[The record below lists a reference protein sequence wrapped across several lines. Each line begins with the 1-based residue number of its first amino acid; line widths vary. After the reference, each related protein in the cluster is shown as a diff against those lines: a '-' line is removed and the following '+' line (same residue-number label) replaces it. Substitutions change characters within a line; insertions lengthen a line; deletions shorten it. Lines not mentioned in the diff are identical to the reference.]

1 MTDKVFYA
9 LYSDDGT
16 LLDAAKDLVAKG
28 VRVNDVYSPFPI
40 HGIDPVIGVKKTRLA
55 IVAFIFGLSGL
66 ILALVGMRYFMI
78 IDWPMNIGGKPNNTL
93 MQNILA
99 FVPISFEFTVLC
111 AAHGMSLTYLIR
123 NKTLPG
129 MPATN
134 PDPRTTNDHFSM
146 KIVGSENGQ
155 FSAGEIE
162 EMLKG
167 SGLVELN
174 QKDI

>member
-9 LYSDDGT
+9 LYDDDGT
-16 LLDAAKDLVAKG
+16 LLDAAKELVAKG

-55 IVAFIFGLSGL
+55 IVAFIFGLTGL

-78 IDWPMNIGGKPNNTL
+78 TDWPMNIGGKPNNTL
-93 MQNILA
+93 IQNILA
-99 FVPISFEFTVLC
+99 FIPITFEFTVLL

-134 PDPRTTNDHFSM
+134 PDPRTTNDRFSM
-146 KIVGSENGQ
+146 KVLHSENEQ
-155 FSAGEIE
+155 FSNEDIE
-162 EMLKG
+162 GMLKE
-167 SGLVELN
+167 SGLIELN

>member
-55 IVAFIFGLSGL
+55 IVAFIFGLTGL

-146 KIVGSENGQ
+146 KIVGSENQQ
-155 FSAGEIE
+155 FSAEEIE
-162 EMLKG
+162 GMLKG